1 MNTNSDASDKRQ
13 EFSACETV
21 AAATRA
27 LRSRVGV
34 VTAIEVQVQVQVQDS
49 PEH

>member
-1 MNTNSDASDKRQ
+1 MNSEAIDKRQ
-13 EFSACETV
+13 EFSACETD

-34 VTAIEVQVQVQVQDS
+34 VTAIEVQVQDS